1 MSKPSITP
9 SNELKKLQDKIRW
22 FSLFIG
28 IDIFDPHPKPNKRS
42 FVSGVVSLLWQA
54 LVLYT
59 IIKDLPSLRIFTLAY
74 VHISFFSQGLMRTI
88 NLIINP
94 QTTSSLQ
101 ASIYNFY
108 KIHENDNDV
117 RVILEQAIKRAKKLA
132 YGIIIFDCVIFNSGI
147 VLLMVFLFTGAF
159 VILVPIHLPYL
170 NAKEL
175 VGYLLN
181 LSLQLALGAVGF
193 LTFATYDATILIHG
207 YHSLTM
213 VQVLKLKMHN
223 LQNDMDVND
232 SEQRKLV
239 DEDNFNKKF
248 IEIVKFHD
256 QIKSYNAEFSNL
268 VRIPFATAIVVNII
282 GIFVCI
288 NMGLKKSLSLG
299 IGASLGLFIQ
309 LLLPFIVA
317 IMQSFQRDRLHDE
330 IMTFSWNRF
339 KHTLNQKNYCHL
351 LSLVCCHQGL
361 RLPILGTFNM
371 KLFMRILVIIV
382 FPTILLMQI

>member
-9 SNELKKLQDKIRW
+9 SNELKKLQDKIRR

-42 FVSGVVSLLWQA
+42 LVSGVVSLLWQA

-159 VILVPIHLPYL
+159 VILVPIYLPYL

-317 IMQSFQRDRLHDE
+317 IMQSFQ
-330 IMTFSWNRF
+330 
-339 KHTLNQKNYCHL
+339 
-351 LSLVCCHQGL
+351 V
-361 RLPILGTFNM
+361 
-371 KLFMRILVIIV
+371 
-382 FPTILLMQI
+382 